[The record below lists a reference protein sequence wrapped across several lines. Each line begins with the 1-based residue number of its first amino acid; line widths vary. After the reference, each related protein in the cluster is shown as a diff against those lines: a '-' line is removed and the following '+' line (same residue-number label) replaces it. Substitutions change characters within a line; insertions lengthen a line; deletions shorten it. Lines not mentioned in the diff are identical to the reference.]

1 MMNLHYDHYKETVL
15 DTVIKEE
22 KDGYYAF
29 EDTVFFG
36 EKGGMP
42 SDKGTIN
49 GLEVLDLKW
58 DGDTLYHKVDG
69 TLSNPI
75 HMEVDFLTRH
85 NNTIVHSAIHLIH
98 GFMVKHNL
106 PYDAFGANLDNIW
119 YEINTKVEEDTL
131 IQLEQYVRQ
140 AILDSVD
147 IEISYINGKDYEDEF
162 FKQFDTLRIVK
173 IGDYDSQPCSTPHVD
188 NTREIGSFSILSY
201 EKSSRGIRLQAAI
214 GSASDNKLK
223 NVYNEYKKTI
233 VAINPGKDKLS
244 DAAKNLVDNNGNKN
258 TAAIK
263 LNLSRRQIDR
273 LVIIYNEKGKSGF
286 VHGNRGHVPTK
297 ALDKSISN
305 NIILLYKNKY
315 YDRNFNHFKDLL
327 KPRENIDVSYN
338 FIYSTLTKNDIYSPK
353 TRKKTKRNLKK
364 LNYYL
369 KMKINTKLKKT

>member
-1 MMNLHYDHYKETVL
+1 MNLHYDHYKETVL

-49 GLEVLDLKW
+49 GLEVIDLKW
-58 DGDTLYHKVDG
+58 EGDTLYHKVDG

-119 YEINTKVEEDTL
+119 YEINTKVEEKTL
-131 IQLEQYVRQ
+131 VELEQYVRQ

-147 IEISYINGKDYEDEF
+147 VEISYIDGKDYEDEF

-214 GSASDNKLK
+214 GSASDSKLK
-223 NVYNEYKKTI
+223 NVYDEYKKTI

-244 DAAKNLVDNNGNKN
+244 DAAKNLVDNNKALKKEIADLKKELLTYKTKAYISSTDKIIAIHEDSSLLRDIAMALVKEIDDNRFLISEKDASLAIISHDNKARDIFN
-258 TAAIK
+258 SLKDELQLNGGGAPFCVTASSKLSHDELLEK
-263 LNLSRRQIDR
+263 LN
-273 LVIIYNEKGKSGF
+273 
-286 VHGNRGHVPTK
+286 
-297 ALDKSISN
+297 
-305 NIILLYKNKY
+305 
-315 YDRNFNHFKDLL
+315 
-327 KPRENIDVSYN
+327 
-338 FIYSTLTKNDIYSPK
+338 
-353 TRKKTKRNLKK
+353 NL
-364 LNYYL
+364 
-369 KMKINTKLKKT
+369 

>member
-22 KDGYYAF
+22 KDGYYSF

-58 DGDTLYHKVDG
+58 EGDTLYHKVDG
-69 TLSNPI
+69 TLTNPI

-119 YEINTKVEEDTL
+119 YEINTKVEEETL
-131 IQLEQYVRQ
+131 VELEQYVRQ

-147 IEISYINGKDYEDEF
+147 VEISYIDGKDYEDEF

-188 NTREIGSFSILSY
+188 NIREIGSFSILSY

-214 GSASDNKLK
+214 GSASDSKLK
-223 NVYNEYKKTI
+223 NVYDEYKKTI

-244 DAAKNLVDNNGNKN
+244 DAAKNLVDNNKALKKEIADLKKELL
-258 TAAIK
+258 TYK
-263 LNLSRRQIDR
+263 
-273 LVIIYNEKGKSGF
+273 
-286 VHGNRGHVPTK
+286 TK
-297 ALDKSISN
+297 AYTTSTDKIITIHEDSSLLRDIAMALVKEIDDNRFLISEKDAALAIISHNNKARDIFN
-305 NIILLYKNKY
+305 NIKDELQLSGGGAPFCVCVTSSLSHDELL
-315 YDRNFNHFKDLL
+315 
-327 KPRENIDVSYN
+327 E
-338 FIYSTLTKNDIYSPK
+338 
-353 TRKKTKRNLKK
+353 
-364 LNYYL
+364 
-369 KMKINTKLKKT
+369 KLKEKTNELTL